1 MDDATSVNALWD
13 DLLHPPRGA
22 RTSTPGVRTSSAVLT
37 GLLGAGIVTNFG
49 DKPTQPPQ
57 AASVDAAQ
65 QTGIT
70 PNTSAAPA
78 GGATPALGATPAVG
92 ATPADGATIS
102 AIQFQFR
109 APQFCT
115 SDPSMWFNLI
125 ECNFKA
131 HRITTSMTK
140 FSHATSLL
148 PQEVLTKVADVIS
161 KALASTTPYEDL
173 KAAVIKRM
181 ESSVTTRL
189 QELLSKEELGN
200 EKPSDLLRRMQRL
213 LNTTTSPDS
222 FDHALFR
229 QLFYQRLPADI
240 QKNLFTV
247 KDKISLEDLATLA
260 DDYMSTVTQS
270 RTTVSHVT
278 TGAAA
283 PTTEMQQLTQ
293 LVTHLTMQVNSLAN
307 RMTQAEEQPRSRGRS
322 RSRSTNRSN
331 KKKFF
336 CWYHFQYGPKAKKCV
351 EPCDWKKSQENT
363 EGGH

>member
-1 MDDATSVNALWD
+1 MDNKDAILVNALWD
-13 DLLHPPRGA
+13 DLFAPGGYTPPPGA
-22 RTSTPGVRTSSAVLT
+22 ATALLAAGDNTTQRTQAAGVDATQQTDSVDSTQRPR
-37 GLLGAGIVTNFG
+37 
-49 DKPTQPPQ
+49 
-57 AASVDAAQ
+57 AASVGATQ
-65 QTGIT
+65 RTGTT
-70 PNTSAAPA
+70 PNI
-78 GGATPALGATPAVG
+78 G

-102 AIQFQFR
+102 GIQIQFR

-131 HRITTSMTK
+131 NKISSSMTK

-161 KALASTTPYEDL
+161 KAISSTTPYEDL

-213 LNTTTSPDS
+213 LHDKYES

-240 QKNLFTV
+240 QRNLFTV

-270 RTTVSHVT
+270 KMTVSHVT

-283 PTTEMQQLTQ
+283 STTEMQQLTQ
-293 LVTHLTMQVNSLAN
+293 LVTHLTMQVNSLTN
-307 RMTQAEEQPRSRGRS
+307 RMAQAEERPGPRGRS
-322 RSRSTNRSN
+322 RSRSSNRSN
-331 KKKFF
+331 KKKYF
-336 CWYHFQYGPKAKKCV
+336 CWYHFQYGPKAKKCI